1 MPTKT
6 KKYNIERDLA
16 GILDDDDNDSNLEII
31 DTPKSEDRSSR
42 RSKKKLDD
50 DRTVDISAR
59 EPIGD
64 LSTLSDYDES
74 QPTPRTVPRI
84 VPRVVPKGDVST
96 LSDDELLAEI
106 DNLPE
111 PTSRVVQNGNGEAE
125 KKESGEEKSADG
137 RKRKKSIKMIKKKYN
152 SKSKKYNSK
161 SKKKKYNSKSKKIQ
175 KSKKHSDGKKKR
187 KSKKRSIRRRK

>member
-6 KKYNIERDLA
+6 KKYNIERDVA

-31 DTPKSEDRSSR
+31 TPRSEDRSSR
-42 RSKKKLDD
+42 RSKIKLDD
-50 DRTVDISAR
+50 VRT
-59 EPIGD
+59 GD
-64 LSTLSDYDES
+64 LSTLSDYFES
-74 QPTPRTVPRI
+74 QPTPRI

-96 LSDDELLAEI
+96 LSDDELLSEI
-106 DNLPE
+106 DNLPQ
-111 PTSRVVQNGNGEAE
+111 PASQVVPKGNVSTVSE
-125 KKESGEEKSADG
+125 KESGEEKSADG

>member
-6 KKYNIERDLA
+6 KKYNIERDVA

-31 DTPKSEDRSSR
+31 TPRSEDRSSR
-42 RSKKKLDD
+42 RSKIKLDD
-50 DRTVDISAR
+50 VRT
-59 EPIGD
+59 GD
-64 LSTLSDYDES
+64 LSTLSDYFES
-74 QPTPRTVPRI
+74 QPTPRI

-96 LSDDELLAEI
+96 LSDDELLSEI
-106 DNLPE
+106 DNLPQ
-111 PTSRVVQNGNGEAE
+111 PASQVVPKGNV
-125 KKESGEEKSADG
+125 SGEEKSADG